1 MIFIIILMI
10 IVIWKVYKFT
20 YYKSK
25 KFNILKTDLNEYILN
40 CNELNEHIDELKE
53 TYSNV
58 KKTNYGRAQLNDKSK
73 YNYKRTEQ
81 LKAIKSEYIYEC
93 SSTVCKNA
101 EQQTFKY
108 LCKYFNIKADE

>member
-53 TYSNV
+53 
-58 KKTNYGRAQLNDKSK
+58 LI
-73 YNYKRTEQ
+73 
-81 LKAIKSEYIYEC
+81 LM
-93 SSTVCKNA
+93 
-101 EQQTFKY
+101 
-108 LCKYFNIKADE
+108 

>member
-81 LKAIKSEYIYEC
+81 LKAIK
-93 SSTVCKNA
+93 
-101 EQQTFKY
+101 
-108 LCKYFNIKADE
+108 